1 MSAPTTTAPV
11 TTAPVTTVPA
21 TAVAAVPVTTVP
33 VPATTVPVG
42 YRYIE
47 RALRAR
53 RPDRA
58 ALEAPF
64 APLERRAHQL
74 LPRLAAIR
82 PALGSTPLVAVPS
95 RGGRGTVWLKA
106 EAANLTGTVKARTAY
121 ALLCAAVARAG
132 TPALRLAEYS
142 GGSLAL
148 ALAEMCA
155 LLGLDV
161 HLAVPYGSPERLTD
175 ALRRYG
181 AQVTHAPRG
190 TGFLGAMD
198 EAARIAEREE
208 RHLLLQHC
216 APEAVAVH
224 REQTGAEIVARLARE
239 GIRPGVLAASVGS
252 AGTLVGTAQALRARW
267 PGCRALA
274 VFPAE
279 APYGE
284 VRAPDGTRRMSGTG
298 GLGHG
303 LRQPLLAPYEDGFA
317 FAGVSY
323 PQALKAMSRLRRT
336 QQIAV
341 CSSAAGAWLSAS
353 RVIDE
358 DLRGGHAVAVAA
370 GRGTTEEWDH
380 AAGH

>member
-11 TTAPVTTVPA
+11 TTVPA
-21 TAVAAVPVTTVP
+21 AAVPVTAAPVTAVPAAAVP
-33 VPATTVPVG
+33 VAAVPVG

-82 PALGSTPLVAVPS
+82 PALGCTPLVAVPS
-95 RGGRGTVWLKA
+95 RGGRGTVGEGGGRQPHRHRQGPYRL
-106 EAANLTGTVKARTAY
+106 R
-121 ALLCAAVARAG
+121 AAVRG
-132 TPALRLAEYS
+132 RGPGRHPRGPPRRVS

-161 HLAVPYGSPERLTD
+161 HLAVPYGSPERLTG

-181 AQVTHAPRG
+181 AQVTHAPQG

-252 AGTLVGTAQALRARW
+252 AGTLTGTAQALRARW
-267 PGCRALA
+267 PGCRVTA

-279 APYGE
+279 APYGDT
-284 VRAPDGTRRMSGTG
+284 RAPDGTRRMSGTG

>member
-1 MSAPTTTAPV
+1 AAPAP
-11 TTAPVTTVPA
+11 
-21 TAVAAVPVTTVP
+21 AVPVTAVP
-33 VPATTVPVG
+33 VTAVPVG

-132 TPALRLAEYS
+132 TPAVRLAEYS

-181 AQVTHAPRG
+181 AQVTHAPQG

-252 AGTLVGTAQALRARW
+252 AGTLTGTAQALRARW
-267 PGCRALA
+267 PGCRVTA

-279 APYGE
+279 APYGDT
-284 VRAPDGTRRMSGTG
+284 RAPDGTRRMSGTG

-317 FAGVSY
+317 FAGVCY